1 MEIFIFRY
9 CIFLVNKILEPNLAK
24 KAQIS
29 KRIFFILMACLSYR
43 VYLHD
48 PTYHYLV
55 KNPLVSPRIFRQ
67 YKDLTTSGGSY
78 QWLYITVTEKKN
90 LNRES
95 QSCEVI
101 LVRKVS
107 QCLA

>member
-1 MEIFIFRY
+1 
-9 CIFLVNKILEPNLAK
+9 
-24 KAQIS
+24 
-29 KRIFFILMACLSYR
+29 MACLSYR

-67 YKDLTTSGGSY
+67 YKDLTANGGTY
-78 QWLYITVTEKKN
+78 EWLYITATEKKN

-95 QSCEVI
+95 QPWERRAPSLEPVETGH
-101 LVRKVS
+101 RQTENGKHVS
-107 QCLA
+107 GERAGRDNAFRRGW

>member
-1 MEIFIFRY
+1 MT
-9 CIFLVNKILEPNLAK
+9 A
-24 KAQIS
+24 S
-29 KRIFFILMACLSYR
+29 LSYR

-67 YKDLTTSGGSY
+67 YKDLTSTGGSY

-95 QSCEVI
+95 QSCEVT

>member
-1 MEIFIFRY
+1 
-9 CIFLVNKILEPNLAK
+9 
-24 KAQIS
+24 
-29 KRIFFILMACLSYR
+29 MAFLSYR

-101 LVRKVS
+101 LVRVPMFSLTSIICRSLRTTISLPASRRVRPDK
-107 QCLA
+107 LAVGLFGTSSGA